1 MSRVSFSSDGD
12 APVMSRFSSSAP
24 RVALYVR
31 VSTSNQTTENQRH
44 DLERVA
50 SIRGWTI
57 VKVFAD
63 DGISGSK
70 GRSDRPAL
78 DSLLKAA
85 VQRNFDLIAVW
96 SIDRLG
102 RSLQHLIETVNE
114 LQAVGVDLYIHQQAI
129 DSSTPSG
136 KLAFSIFG
144 AFAEFERSLIRER
157 VRAGLDRAKRN
168 GVKLGRPSNLNDT
181 VRAAIV
187 ALREKDVPIRQIAS
201 QLRVGTGTVYQ
212 VLAAA

>member
-1 MSRVSFSSDGD
+1 MGSL
-12 APVMSRFSSSAP
+12 
-24 RVALYVR
+24 RVAIYAR
-31 VSTSNQTTENQRH
+31 VSTSSQTTANQLA

-50 SIRGWTI
+50 TLRGWTI
-57 VKVFAD
+57 VETFQD
-63 DGISGSK
+63 EGISGSK

-78 DSLLKAA
+78 DRMLKEA
-85 VQRNFDLIAVW
+85 VRGKFDLIAVW

-114 LQAVGVDLYIHQQAI
+114 LQAVGVDLYMHQQAI
-129 DSSTPSG
+129 DTTTPAG

-144 AFAEFERSLIRER
+144 AFSEFERSIIVER

-187 ALREKDVPIRQIAS
+187 ALRAKDVPIRKIAS
-201 QLRVGTGTVYQ
+201 QLKVGTGTVYAI
-212 VLAAA
+212 LASAA